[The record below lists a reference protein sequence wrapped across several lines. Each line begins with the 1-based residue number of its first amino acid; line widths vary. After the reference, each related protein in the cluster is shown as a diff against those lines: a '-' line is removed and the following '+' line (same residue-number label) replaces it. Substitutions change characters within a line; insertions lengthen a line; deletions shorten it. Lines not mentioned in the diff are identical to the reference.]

1 MEWLLNPEIW
11 VSLITLTVL
20 EIVLGIDNI
29 VFISI
34 MASKLPENQ
43 QRKARQL
50 GLALAMITRVLLLL
64 SLTWVMT
71 LTAPLINLASL
82 FNVTN
87 SDWIE
92 KLMFSG
98 RDLILIIGGLF
109 LIYKSTAEMHDKL
122 EAEEHENKIKKDV
135 SLSGVIFQIL
145 ILDVVFSLDSV
156 ITAVGMA
163 NHIGVM
169 IAAVVIAVLVMMVSA
184 GSISN
189 FVNKH
194 PTVKML
200 ALSFLLLI
208 GFSLLLEGFEQ
219 HIPKGYI
226 YFAMGFS
233 IFVEVMNLKL
243 KSKAVPPVHLH
254 NLPEKNDEEIRGDGK
269 QK

>member
-1 MEWLLNPEIW
+1 MEWLFNPEIW
-11 VSLITLTVL
+11 ISLITLTVL

-34 MASKLPENQ
+34 MAAKLPVNQ

-71 LTAPLINLASL
+71 LTAPIINLGGL
-82 FNVTN
+82 LHIE
-87 SDWIE
+87 DPEWIE
-92 KLMFSG
+92 KLTLSG

-122 EAEEHENKIKKDV
+122 EAEDHEKKRKAIV
-135 SLSGVIFQIL
+135 SFSGVIVQIL
-145 ILDVVFSLDSV
+145 VLDVVFSLDSV

-169 IAAVVIAVLVMMVSA
+169 VAAVVIAVLVMMISA
-184 GSISN
+184 SSISN

-208 GFSLLLEGFEQ
+208 GLSLLMEGFDQ

-226 YFAMGFS
+226 YFAMAFS
-233 IFVEVMNLKL
+233 VFVEMMNLRA
-243 KSKAVPPVHLH
+243 KSKGAPPVHLH
-254 NLPEKNDEEIRGDGK
+254 NIPEEKDK
-269 QK
+269 